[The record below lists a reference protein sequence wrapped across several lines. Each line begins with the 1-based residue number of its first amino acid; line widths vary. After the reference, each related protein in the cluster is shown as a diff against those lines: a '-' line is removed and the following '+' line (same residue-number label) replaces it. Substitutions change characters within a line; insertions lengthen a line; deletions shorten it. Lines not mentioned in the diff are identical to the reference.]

1 MKCLSNSQIFSN
13 NYWAC
18 TNMKRMKMV
27 IYGES
32 YTDKRFKLNK
42 MFLKLIRKIRFSK
55 LDPVHKFWTQL
66 S

>member
-1 MKCLSNSQIFSN
+1 
-13 NYWAC
+13 
-18 TNMKRMKMV
+18 MV

-32 YTDKRFKLNK
+32 YTDKRFKHNK

-55 LDPVHKFWTQL
+55 LDPVHKFWTQP